1 MLWFLWF
8 IISIAFIVMFIIT
21 IVKAIRN
28 KKVKGA
34 LISTIILFVV
44 GLVCFVGAIA
54 TIPSVSD
61 SNSENTS
68 DTDKPFKVGETVKA
82 DGVDVTLTKAEF
94 ITPSEEDDAGAP
106 DNGKALKV
114 YFKFKNNNEDQV
126 LVQDNDFGIKVDG
139 ENYENWY
146 GNGDTND
153 GFSHQLNKDNTGSG
167 YITYDV
173 PDSDKYTLEMDFM
186 PNLDTVKAKWDINK
200 SDIQQN

>member
-34 LISTIILFVV
+34 LISTIVLFVV

-54 TIPSVSD
+54 TIPSESD

>member
-8 IISIAFIVMFIIT
+8 LISIAFIVMFIIT
-21 IVKAIRN
+21 IVKVLKK

-34 LISTIILFVV
+34 LISTIVLFVI
-44 GLVCFVGAIA
+44 GFICFIGAIVSS
-54 TIPSVSD
+54 PSDESGT
-61 SNSENTS
+61 NSS
-68 DTDKPFKVGETVKA
+68 DTNKTYKVGDTIKA

-94 ITPSEEDDAGAP
+94 VTPSEEDDAGAP

-114 YFKFKNNNEDQV
+114 YFKFKNHNDEQI
-126 LVQDNDFGIKVDG
+126 LVQDGDFTMKVDG
-139 ENYENWY
+139 ENYETWY

-173 PDSDKYTLEMDFM
+173 PDSDKYTAEMNFT
-186 PNLDTVKAKWDINK
+186 PNLETVKAKWNINK
-200 SDIQQN
+200 SDITQN

>member
-8 IISIAFIVMFIIT
+8 LISIAFIVMFIIT
-21 IVKAIRN
+21 IVKAIR
-28 KKVKGA
+28 KKKIKGV
-34 LISTIILFVV
+34 LISTIILFII

-54 TIPSVSD
+54 TIPSGSD
-61 SNSENTS
+61 DNSENTS

-94 ITPSEEDDAGAP
+94 ITPSEEDDSGAP

-114 YFKFKNNNEDQV
+114 YLKFKNNNDDQV

-186 PNLDTVKAKWDINK
+186 PNLDTVKAKWNINK

>member
-8 IISIAFIVMFIIT
+8 LISIAFIVMFIIT
-21 IVKAIRN
+21 IVKAIR
-28 KKVKGA
+28 KKKIKGV
-34 LISTIILFVV
+34 LISTIILFII

-54 TIPSVSD
+54 TIPSGSD
-61 SNSENTS
+61 DNSENTS

-114 YFKFKNNNEDQV
+114 YFKFKNNNDDQV

-186 PNLDTVKAKWDINK
+186 PNLDTVKAKWNINK

>member
-34 LISTIILFVV
+34 LISTITLFVI
-44 GLVCFVGAIA
+44 GLICFVGAIV
-54 TIPSVSD
+54 TIPSGSD
-61 SNSENTS
+61 SNTENTS

-114 YFKFKNNNEDQV
+114 YFKFKNNNDDQV

-173 PDSDKYTLEMDFM
+173 PDSEKYTLEMDFM
-186 PNLDTVKAKWDINK
+186 PNLDTVKARWNINK

>member
-34 LISTIILFVV
+34 LISTITLFVV

-54 TIPSVSD
+54 TIPSGSD

-173 PDSDKYTLEMDFM
+173 PDNDKYTLEMDFM

>member
-8 IISIAFIVMFIIT
+8 IISLAFIVMFIIT

-54 TIPSVSD
+54 TIPSGSND
-61 SNSENTS
+61 NSENTS

-114 YFKFKNNNEDQV
+114 YFKFKNNNDDQV

-186 PNLDTVKAKWDINK
+186 ANLDTVKAKWNINK

>member
-8 IISIAFIVMFIIT
+8 LISIAFIVMFIIT
-21 IVKAIRN
+21 IVKAIR
-28 KKVKGA
+28 KKKIKGV
-34 LISTIILFVV
+34 LISTIILFII

-54 TIPSVSD
+54 TIPSGSD
-61 SNSENTS
+61 DNSENTS
-68 DTDKPFKVGETVKA
+68 NTDKPFKVGETVKA

-94 ITPSEEDDAGAP
+94 ITPSEEDDSGAP

-114 YFKFKNNNEDQV
+114 YLKFKNNNDDQV

-186 PNLDTVKAKWDINK
+186 PNLDTVKAKWNINK

>member
-21 IVKAIRN
+21 IVKAIR
-28 KKVKGA
+28 KKKIKGV
-34 LISTIILFVV
+34 LISTIILFVI
-44 GLVCFVGAIA
+44 GLICFVGAIV
-54 TIPSVSD
+54 TIPSGSD
-61 SNSENTS
+61 SNTENTS
-68 DTDKPFKVGETVKA
+68 DTNKPFKVGETVKA

-94 ITPSEEDDAGAP
+94 ITPSEEDDAGVP

-114 YFKFKNNNEDQV
+114 YFKFKNNNDDQV

-186 PNLDTVKAKWDINK
+186 PNLDTVKAKWNINK

>member
-21 IVKAIRN
+21 IVKAIR
-28 KKVKGA
+28 KKKIKGV
-34 LISTIILFVV
+34 LISTIILFVI
-44 GLVCFVGAIA
+44 GLICFVGAIV
-54 TIPSVSD
+54 TIPSGSD
-61 SNSENTS
+61 SNTENTS
-68 DTDKPFKVGETVKA
+68 DTNKPFKVGETVKA

-94 ITPSEEDDAGAP
+94 ITPSEEDDAGVP

-114 YFKFKNNNEDQV
+114 YFKFKNNNDDQV

-139 ENYENWY
+139 ENYESWY

-186 PNLDTVKAKWDINK
+186 PNLDTVKAKWNINK

>member
-21 IVKAIRN
+21 IVKAIR
-28 KKVKGA
+28 KKKIKGV
-34 LISTIILFVV
+34 LISTIILFVI

-54 TIPSVSD
+54 TIPSGSD
-61 SNSENTS
+61 SNTENTS
-68 DTDKPFKVGETVKA
+68 NTDKPFKVGETVKA

-114 YFKFKNNNEDQV
+114 YFKFKNNNDDQV

-186 PNLDTVKAKWDINK
+186 PNLDTVKAKWNINK

>member
-28 KKVKGA
+28 KKVKSA

-54 TIPSVSD
+54 TIPTGSD

-114 YFKFKNNNEDQV
+114 YFKFKNNNDDQV

-186 PNLDTVKAKWDINK
+186 PNLDTVKAKWNINK

>member
-54 TIPSVSD
+54 TISSGSD

>member
-34 LISTIILFVV
+34 LISTITLFVI
-44 GLVCFVGAIA
+44 GLICFVGAIV
-54 TIPSVSD
+54 TIPSGSD
-61 SNSENTS
+61 SNTENTS

-114 YFKFKNNNEDQV
+114 YFKFKNNNDDQV

-173 PDSDKYTLEMDFM
+173 PDSEKYTLEMDFM
-186 PNLDTVKAKWDINK
+186 PNLDTVKAKWNINK